1 MAIWIVD
8 DDASMRLIVRHVVE
22 KEGFEC
28 REFHSPDGVL
38 DALRR
43 EPDLIVLD
51 VMMPGKKG
59 TELCREIR
67 ERSRVP
73 IIFVSTESDA
83 IDRVV
88 GLELGGDDYMAKPF
102 HPRELA
108 ARIHALLRRRGPANA
123 SSDRLVVGALHLDP
137 DAFQVTFAETGIELS
152 KVEFMLL
159 KTFMEQPRKAYTRR
173 DIMRSAYDGVSV
185 SPKTID
191 SHIRR
196 LRTKFEPHH
205 VDPIRTIRGVGY
217 GLDHEALG
225 ER

>member
-8 DDASMRLIVRHVVE
+8 DDASMRLIVKQVVE

-28 REFHSPDGVL
+28 REFDSSRGVV
-38 DALRR
+38 DALKD
-43 EPDLIVLD
+43 EPELIVLD

-67 ERSRVP
+67 ERSDVP
-73 IIFVSTESDA
+73 IIFLSTENDA

-108 ARIHALLRRRGPANA
+108 ARIQALLRRRGSGMAA
-123 SSDRLVVGALHLDP
+123 SGRLSVGSLQLDP
-137 DAFQVTFAETGIELS
+137 DAFEVYFDDTEVELS

-173 DIMRSAYDGVSV
+173 DIMRSAYDGVRV

-196 LRTKFEPHH
+196 LRNKFEPLD

-217 GLDHEALG
+217 GLDYEALG
-225 ER
+225 DQ

>member
-8 DDASMRLIVRHVVE
+8 DDDSMRLIVKQVVE
-22 KEGFEC
+22 KEGFES
-28 REFHSPDGVL
+28 REFDSSRGVL
-38 DALRR
+38 EALKDDP
-43 EPDLIVLD
+43 ELIVLD

-59 TELCREIR
+59 TDLCREIR
-67 ERSRVP
+67 ERSDVP

-88 GLELGGDDYMAKPF
+88 GLELGGDDYIAKPF

-108 ARIHALLRRRGPANA
+108 ARIHALLRRRGTGIA
-123 SSDRLVVGALHLDP
+123 SSDRLVVGDLKLDEN
-137 DAFQVTFAETGIELS
+137 AFEVTYGDEELELS
-152 KVEFMLL
+152 KVEFMLM
-159 KTFMEQPRKAYTRR
+159 KTLMEQPRKAYTRR
-173 DIMRSAYDGVSV
+173 DIMRGAYDGVNV

-196 LRTKFEPHH
+196 LRNKFEPLG

-217 GLDHEALG
+217 GLDYEALG
-225 ER
+225 DV

>member
-8 DDASMRLIVRHVVE
+8 DDDSMRLIVKQVVE
-22 KEGFEC
+22 KEGFES
-28 REFHSPDGVL
+28 REFDSSRGVVE
-38 DALRR
+38 ALKD
-43 EPDLIVLD
+43 EPELIVLD

-59 TELCREIR
+59 TDLCREIR
-67 ERSRVP
+67 ERSDVP
-73 IIFVSTESDA
+73 IIFVSTENDA

-108 ARIHALLRRRGPANA
+108 ARIHALLRRRGTGMS
-123 SSDRLVVGALHLDP
+123 SSDRLVVGELKLDL
-137 DAFQVTFAETGIELS
+137 DAFEVKFGESDLELS

-159 KTFMEQPRKAYTRR
+159 KTLMEQPRKAYTRR
-173 DIMRSAYDGVSV
+173 DIMRGAYDGVNV

-196 LRTKFEPHH
+196 LRTKFEPLG

-225 ER
+225 DD